1 MKIVMA
7 TLLALTILGAEAHAC
22 SSFADL
28 LFGRSPDWDRHVDDE
43 AFGDEF
49 KKW

>member
-1 MKIVMA
+1 MKILVA
-7 TLLALTILGAEAHAC
+7 TLLALTILGAEARAC

-28 LFGRSPDWDRHVDDE
+28 LFGKSPTWDQHVDDE

-49 KKW
+49 GRK